1 MEKVEKKE
9 ILKKFKTLS
18 NGYLK
23 PQNITKHER
32 TGTIKGL

>member
-23 PQNITKHER
+23 PQNITNYE
-32 TGTIKGL
+32 